1 MSIPSMAELTMSVR
15 DPARLR
21 HNRPALVAIGGLG
34 LVVVALVLALMT
46 SGAGT
51 DGPATGAAALVP
63 GDALAYVHLSTDASR
78 PGVQAAQRLEGR
90 FPDRQL
96 IGAALTGRVGA
107 IAGGGTTVD
116 FATDIRPWLGREAAF
131 ALLDTPGSTARSLI
145 VLDVARPARARR
157 FVLGAGAVAGGRY
170 QGTPL
175 YHYADGTSLAFVGHY
190 LAIGQAAGVEASI
203 SVFHGR
209 SRSLSGS
216 ATYQRAATGEPA
228 DRVLDA
234 YVSAAGVRRVL
245 LARTGPLAS
254 LGGLL
259 SRPGVSGTTVSVSA
273 VGGGARVRVHSAV
286 SRGSGSASGAFTPTL
301 AGMVPSGSLLM
312 LDVPRLDRA
321 APAVLAAAGSAGVG
335 GGVAPLLSRLGT
347 ALGAEGVDLRSVLSI
362 FDHEGAVAIG
372 PSRSLVVLARVGN
385 QSDAA
390 RTLAELQGP
399 LAALFPAPSSGPG
412 AAPVFN
418 DVEVGGVSAHQLS
431 LAPGLQLDYAVFR
444 GLVVVSTS
452 LAGIGE
458 VASHAR
464 SLTADPS
471 YAATLLNRPDRISSL
486 LFLDFSQLLNLG
498 AQIGLTRSATIGQLQ
513 PDLQKIRAVGLV
525 STRGEADTTAEL
537 TLQIS

>member
-1 MSIPSMAELTMSVR
+1 MSIPSMAELTTSVR
-15 DPARLR
+15 EPARLR

-96 IGAALTGRVGA
+96 IGAAVTGRVGA

-116 FATDIRPWLGREAAF
+116 FATDIRPWLGREAGF
-131 ALLDTPGSTARSLI
+131 ALLDTPGSTAQSLI

-170 QGTPL
+170 QAVAL

-203 SVFHGR
+203 SAFHGR
-209 SRSLSGS
+209 SRSLGGS

-245 LARTGPLAS
+245 LARSGPLAS

-259 SRPGVSGTTVSVSA
+259 SRPGVTGTTVSVSA
-273 VGGGARVRVHSAV
+273 AGGGAHVRVHSAV
-286 SRGSGSASGAFTPTL
+286 SRGSASGAFTPTL

-335 GGVAPLLSRLGT
+335 GGVAPLLSRLGA

-362 FDHEGAVAIG
+362 FDHEGVVAIG
-372 PSRSLVVLARVGN
+372 PSRSLIVLARVGN

-418 DVEVGGVSAHQLS
+418 DVQVGGVSAHQLS

-471 YAATLLNRPDRISSL
+471 YAVTLLNRPDRISSL